1 MVTFATMTG
10 MARQPSYRISLA
22 AFKEDVPMNHKPGL
36 DLVSIDVSLL
46 DLIAGG
52 DGESE
57 EEGET
62 ETEAEEEL

>member
-1 MVTFATMTG
+1 
-10 MARQPSYRISLA
+10 
-22 AFKEDVPMNHKPGL
+22 MNQKPGL
-36 DLVSIDVSLL
+36 DLVSIDESLL

>member
-1 MVTFATMTG
+1 MNPKPTFA
-10 MARQPSYRISLA
+10 PVLIDEIL
-22 AFKEDVPMNHKPGL
+22 L
-36 DLVSIDVSLL
+36 DLV
-46 DLIAGG
+46 AGG